1 MSAQT
6 RPSALAGGVARG
18 EARTSYGPT
27 ARAVTLQG
35 ARDFLVAS
43 LEALSHLYANR
54 GEQMPDLPT
63 WKLLTEALVMASGY
77 E

>member
-1 MSAQT
+1 M
-6 RPSALAGGVARG
+6 PWPGEWHAGKH
-18 EARTSYGPT
+18 GPDT
-27 ARAVTLQG
+27 DQRQERSRSEG